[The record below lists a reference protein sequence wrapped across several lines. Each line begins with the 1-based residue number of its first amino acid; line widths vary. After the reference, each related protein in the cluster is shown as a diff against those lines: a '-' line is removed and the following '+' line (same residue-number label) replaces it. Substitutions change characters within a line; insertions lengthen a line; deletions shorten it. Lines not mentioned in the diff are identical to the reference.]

1 MSFFKRPMQNLDR
14 AYEFALLDSVY
25 VVLFRTLH
33 RFLFLQTI
41 FTKKFANILGFKSGP
56 IISFFQMFF
65 ILITEKELD
74 PPWVY

>member
-14 AYEFALLDSVY
+14 VYEFALLDSVY

-33 RFLFLQTI
+33 RFLFLKPI
-41 FTKKFANILGFKSGP
+41 FTKKFTNISGFKSGP

-74 PPWVY
+74 PPWVH